1 MITLQKQPIF
11 LLTGGVVSQ
20 ASDSSL
26 SKNSMVKQ
34 KHRIHKLDKLYQSPC
49 QGRDVWTTS
58 DWTTSKGDWYCC
70 LSGVGQ
76 VDGKRRSQLSD
87 AVTVFFIQTLRWYF
101 HRDAVTVFFIET
113 LRWYFHRDVKMI
125 FPQRRCDGIF
135 HIDVKMAF
143 PQRHCDGIFQRD
155 VKIAFPQRCC
165 DGIFQRDIKM
175 VFPQRHLDKE
185 HVNVQ
190 LWQSVN
196 HRGSMV
202 STKRKISFRFSE

>member
-34 KHRIHKLDKLYQSPC
+34 RHRIQKVDKLYSSPC

-101 HRDAVTVFFIET
+101 HRDAVTVFFKETLRQHFHRDAVTVFFKET
-113 LRWYFHRDVKMI
+113 LRWYFHRDI
-125 FPQRRCDGIF
+125 Q
-135 HIDVKMAF
+135 
-143 PQRHCDGIFQRD
+143 
-155 VKIAFPQRCC
+155 
-165 DGIFQRDIKM
+165 IKNM
-175 VFPQRHLDKE
+175 
-185 HVNVQ
+185 
-190 LWQSVN
+190 
-196 HRGSMV
+196 SMSSFGRV
-202 STKRKISFRFSE
+202 STIEVLWCQQKGKYPLGSVSERQPNFLGQK